1 LIVKGRV
8 CVNAW
13 VLLREL
19 GDDSFLQ
26 LKEMMRQLKKE
37 TQSRRNFHVALL
49 PLGTHRITLY
59 YLILMYS
66 ISNSYKHSFLI
77 QFLNKNTNIN
87 KILTIFNNCFI
98 HNLHYVITFTS

>member
-49 PLGTHRITLY
+49 PL
-59 YLILMYS
+59 
-66 ISNSYKHSFLI
+66 
-77 QFLNKNTNIN
+77 
-87 KILTIFNNCFI
+87 
-98 HNLHYVITFTS
+98 